1 MNNTYILDTSVIVHN
16 PEILNDLNDSKIIM
30 PIIVLEELDKLKHQ
44 YNLTGAHARQFLK
57 ILDDLTQDYSGSIML
72 ENNSLLTIDAED
84 RGSFGKDSSYGDN
97 KILACAHFFNDKEN
111 NLVLLTRDYNLR
123 IRARI
128 LKIKSENYSK
138 EIVMS
143 DSSEFYTGTKEI
155 LMDSEDIVSLYDNEI
170 LCVDENFVRE
180 NKLFPNQYLL
190 LKATDDSVSATCK
203 FYENFTIKLLD
214 NKQKAFGLSSKNK
227 EQTYAL
233 DALFDDDIKLVTLSG
248 PAGTGKSLLCIA
260 AALEQVVNQ
269 KKYEKIVITKSIE
282 TVGKDIGALPGTK
295 LEKMAPFVQSVMDNV
310 STLFKSKKKGINKKP
325 NLNKKGEQKE
335 ELIEDPY
342 LAMLIDSGVIEV
354 EAIAYMRGRS
364 IDNAIVIIEECQN
377 ISIEN
382 MKTICTRIGNS
393 KILCNGDLDQIDSS
407 NLNIFNNGFTH
418 LIENMKPYPITAHVT
433 LNKGER
439 SELATLASKV
449 L

>member
-1 MNNTYILDTSVIVHN
+1 MKNTYILDTSVIVHN
-16 PEILNDLNDSKIIM
+16 PEILSDLNNSKIII
-30 PIIVLEELDKLKHQ
+30 PIIVLEELDKLKNQ

-57 ILDDLTQDYSGSIML
+57 ILDSLTENYDGSIAL
-72 ENNSLLTIDAED
+72 DNESTLIIDTEDHGSLGKEN
-84 RGSFGKDSSYGDN
+84 SYGDN
-97 KILACAHFFNDKEN
+97 KILACAQYFNYNDKD
-111 NLVLLTRDYNLR
+111 VILLTRDYNLR
-123 IRARI
+123 IRARV

-138 EIVMS
+138 ELVMS
-143 DSSEFYTGTKEI
+143 DSSEFYTGIKEI
-155 LMDSEDIVSLYDNEI
+155 EMESIDITSLYDNDV
-170 LCVDENFVRE
+170 LCVNEDFVKE

-190 LKATDDSVSATCK
+190 LKAKDNSVSAACR
-203 FYENFTIKLLD
+203 FYEDFTIKLLD

-233 DALFDDDIKLVTLSG
+233 DALFDDNVKLVTLSG

-260 AALEQVVNQ
+260 AALEQVINQ

-325 NLNKKGEQKE
+325 SLNKKGEQKE

-342 LAMLIDSGVIEV
+342 LSMLIDSGVIEV

-418 LIENMKPYPITAHVT
+418 LIENMKPYAITAHVT